1 MQMIK
6 EHIQQCLPPFLNVNT
21 GNIDNT
27 LNNSQS
33 GLNADFIA
41 LLQYIDNILN
51 DTFIS
56 SNDTLSALHIHI
68 GNDLNDTQ
76 KLQFAEYLLIKTF
89 KKYQSTENIFD
100 QPNIE
105 LKEILSTLK
114 VKQDGLEMRCP
125 DGASGK
131 NGGNKIWKN
140 WLQDKKNV
148 SSLLKFYNNINENA
162 LLKPKSIFNT
172 QKSLSQ
178 LITKLFEFSPFS
190 VAIGS
195 KRLSYNLLNVNQT
208 LNEIDNT
215 DNEIIDGLESITLFE
230 CERKSKMSNF
240 TFEEITK
247 WNSEYGTTFKNY
259 LIITFG
265 KEPHSFNNVRNK
277 IDNVR
282 ERFKIPINSS
292 YTLLSSEI
300 DFLLNRKAKS
310 SISIEFIGFETSS
323 FWDIF
328 HLETSIRELYELRS
342 IKLMNVYSICIN
354 EEIKNYIIED
364 IFSKSESSEL
374 ISSST
379 KQSILELRDED
390 FDLLKEALSSALDLI
405 ISSEIKSKIIERL
418 TIAPIIIF
426 DEAIVRNVKLV
437 SNFSRAF
444 DLGRSVKLKTWSELT
459 NPTSTNFLILSYRDQ
474 GKYPNYYYPNLL
486 EFECQNETTAN
497 AILPNFL
504 FGHHY
509 KWSKYYLLNEY
520 FKYLNHPIR
529 ENYFEWTKFK
539 NSIQILKPDIKLNIN
554 WYLENEFSNSEQ
566 RETFKIKVQNQRAK
580 TFNSS
585 DLFIVSDEKKLNHK
599 VVKIDYLLSLD
610 IEDGKVFIQNLD
622 EIQENI
628 NIYEKIADNKQQE
641 AELDIIKKQFNLGD
655 ESVGRLWKLLLKNIA
670 DIDGEI
676 KIYEDIR
683 THFAKKGLKIVSQF
697 QFKNS
702 WINPQSESIAPLSKR
717 VFIELC
723 EYLKIPKIYFVIIQ
737 RIRNASKQSSRQS
750 TRQMNHLLKDLF
762 NDGCFDTNKNAKDT
776 INSRLT
782 YYKLNHPLDE
792 LGIDENY
799 LGDNLVTLTELI
811 QPELKLM
818 ALETIEKIEQ

>member
-1 MQMIK
+1 MIK

-41 LLQYIDNILN
+41 LLQYIDNVLN
-51 DTFIS
+51 ETFIS
-56 SNDTLSALHIHI
+56 SNDTLNALHIHI

-114 VKQDGLEMRCP
+114 VKQNGLEMRCP

-172 QKSLSQ
+172 QKNLSQ
-178 LITKLFEFSPFS
+178 LITKLFEFRPFS
-190 VAIGS
+190 VEIGS
-195 KRLSYNLLNVNQT
+195 KHLSYNLLNVNQT

-240 TFEEITK
+240 SFEEITK

-277 IDNVR
+277 IDTVR

-292 YTLLSSEI
+292 YTVLPSEI
-300 DFLLNRKAKS
+300 DSLLNKKDKS

-323 FWDIF
+323 FWDTF
-328 HLETSIRELYELRS
+328 HIETSIRELYELRS

-374 ISSST
+374 ISLST
-379 KQSILELRDED
+379 KQSILELRDEY
-390 FDLLKEALSSALDLI
+390 FDLLKESLANALDLI
-405 ISSEIKSKIIERL
+405 INSEIKSKIIERL
-418 TIAPIIIF
+418 TITPIIIF
-426 DEAIVRNVKLV
+426 DEAIVRNAKLV
-437 SNFSRAF
+437 SKFSRAF
-444 DLGRSVKLKTWSELT
+444 DLGRSIKLKTWSELT
-459 NPTSTNFLILSYRDQ
+459 NTSSTNFLILSYRDQ
-474 GKYPNYYYPNLL
+474 GKFPNYYYPNLL
-486 EFECQNETTAN
+486 EFECQNESTAN

-509 KWSKYYLLNEY
+509 KWSKYYLLKEY
-520 FKYLNHPIR
+520 YKYLSHPIR
-529 ENYFEWTKFK
+529 ENYFEWNKFK
-539 NSIQILKPDIKLNIN
+539 NLIQILKPDLKLNID

-580 TFNSS
+580 TFNGS
-585 DLFIVSDEKKLNHK
+585 DLFILSDEKNLNRK

-610 IEDGKVFIQNLD
+610 IDEGKVFIQNLD

-641 AELDIIKKQFNLGD
+641 AELEIIRKQFNLGD
-655 ESVGRLWKLLLKNIA
+655 ETVGRLWKILLKNIA
-670 DIDGEI
+670 DKDGEV
-676 KIYEDIR
+676 KLYEDIR
-683 THFAKKGLKIVSQF
+683 THFTKKGLKIVSQF
-697 QFKNS
+697 HFKNS
-702 WINPQSESIAPLSKR
+702 WINPHSESIAPLSKR

-750 TRQMNHLLKDLF
+750 TKQMNHLLKDLF
-762 NDGCFDTNKNAKDT
+762 NDGCFDNDKDARDI
-776 INSRLT
+776 INSKLS

-799 LGDNLVTLTELI
+799 LCENLVTLTELI

-818 ALETIEKIEQ
+818 ALETIEKLSNE

>member
-265 KEPHSFNNVRNK
+265 KEPHSFNSVRNK

-374 ISSST
+374 ISLST

-390 FDLLKEALSSALDLI
+390 FDVLKEALSSALDLI

-459 NPTSTNFLILSYRDQ
+459 NPTSNNFLILSYRDQ

-520 FKYLNHPIR
+520 YKYLNHPIR